1 MATSVTVSQGK
12 EAWCPKCVP
21 GWCSVGCTFKWLTI
35 IAGCL
40 CILGGVIGFIEVEF
54 GRRWILFFYQCLF
67 GLILIGNE
75 VPLAYIQKHFPSL
88 CTFEGKGFFL
98 IFVST

>member
-12 EAWCPKCVP
+12 ETWCPKCVP

-54 GRRWILFFYQCLF
+54 GRRWILFLYQCLF
-67 GLILIGNE
+67 GMILIGNE